1 MGRRDLWRGISSPGQ
16 FLLHRPLDDQENA
29 ICTIQISPVLHQ
41 SLSWIPWI
49 LVPVPLSSGLA
60 CLCLSE
66 SSDGGGTL
74 PGARA
79 VALPQLGGRGMK
91 NNCDIHASHRRPLEV
106 LSTRVG
112 IQAAFY
118 FSFLFPR
125 PAFTAP
131 VVRGTMMA
139 GHHWMSTL
147 SCSSGGSDLSVPNI
161 FHAATW

>member
-1 MGRRDLWRGISSPGQ
+1 MHL
-16 FLLHRPLDDQENA
+16 PLDDQENT

-41 SLSWIPWI
+41 SLLWIPWI

-131 VVRGTMMA
+131 IVRGTMMA